1 MRRDSEFYGEQELV
15 LIFMAR
21 RLKHALAVEK
31 IFDEAG
37 LDYFL
42 ETANYQSGLLFLST
56 KVGVFFYTAPEE
68 AERARTLLTGRGYK
82 VYDPKHPSEV

>member
-1 MRRDSEFYGEQELV
+1 MRRDADFFGDRELV

-31 IFDEAG
+31 LFGECG

-42 ETANYQSGLLFLST
+42 ETGPYQSGLLFPT
-56 KVGVFFYTAPEE
+56 ARVGVFFYTAPEE
-68 AERARTLLTGRGYK
+68 ETRARQLLQERGYK
-82 VYDPKHPSEV
+82 VYDASKGR